1 MPILVRVLAIAA
13 ILPAFTLSAQEA
25 QSTQEQ
31 SLVDPTAESVE
42 IKSQL
47 DTIRG
52 VEEMGVLKKQLSELI
67 SQNQKL
73 MERLQVAT
81 VKIDAMQIE
90 MDILRKGQEDA
101 ARRRAALP
109 ELRLVSQVRTDA
121 SKQADVADEGRTY
134 RILDGRA
141 FRIVLGNNEMLIAK
155 PIFLDDGTIEI
166 KIDELDAV
174 QLLSF
179 RASAPEP
186 SVKHAASHEVD
197 ND

>member
-1 MPILVRVLAIAA
+1 MPILVRVLAIAV

-90 MDILRKGQEDA
+90 MDSLRKGQEDA

-186 SVKHAASHEVD
+186 GVKHAASQEVD